1 MGVRMDNTVG
11 AGGPGM
17 DAHGDTAGGPARA
30 VPNRWGLA
38 VDEYP
43 GGVAIHEDGSVNT
56 DRFCLGP
63 DTELELNWWN
73 KRVLWKVWREPT
85 DHRVLVARV
94 TENVWRTHIA
104 VAAGVIVIAAV
115 GLTVLGGLSP
125 VLALAL
131 AGLVGLLGYGALVW
145 EQRSN
150 AGSAGIEEILEMDSV
165 VWTAMRRKIDD
176 EVMALTKSG
185 QQERYDKAV
194 AKARE
199 LYEGK
204 FGDPVTGKVG
214 KTYAGPGGVVTAV
227 PKFAVPDW
235 FSAEFLD
242 TASRLNQDEAALKIA
257 EMLRPQR
264 QVRFRDGLLAR
275 YRKKPVDAEQMGR
288 GVRDCGCAACQVNRE
303 LGVEPA
309 MSGAEAAE
317 VRAARRSRAQAE
329 PVDPEAA
336 LRRLRERNEKA
347 QQVSQE
353 AQVEP
358 VSSGYDQGDQGGHGD
373 YADSGGVVGGY
384 EPAPEPVKRK
394 RGGAG
399 AMIAAALAVAVIV
412 VGLVAVLLVRV
423 GSSEPEPLTIDFET
437 TAPATTA
444 PSTPTTTAPTT
455 TAPVEPPAAGD
466 VKGETIKV
474 GSGDKGDRKS
484 GSGVIAA
491 YDHAYYVQRSPE
503 AVIKL
508 FARGAAPSMEETRNS
523 IDAQPE
529 GTDYS
534 LEITPVVPGKEYK
547 VVLLIRW
554 PGYPEQPFEQT
565 FFTAYA
571 DGEFSVLRME
581 M

>member
-1 MGVRMDNTVG
+1 MGVQMNESTG
-11 AGGPGM
+11 KGGPGM
-17 DAHGDTAGGPARA
+17 DAEDGAAGVPPRA

-38 VDEYP
+38 IDEYP
-43 GGVAIHEDGSVNT
+43 GGVAIHEDGSINT
-56 DRFCLGP
+56 ERFCLGP
-63 DTELELNWWN
+63 DDELELAWWN
-73 KRVLWKVWREPT
+73 KRMLWRVWREPT

-94 TENVWRTHIA
+94 TENVWRTHMA
-104 VAAGVIVIAAV
+104 VGAAVIVIAAV
-115 GLTVLGGLSP
+115 GLVVFGGLSP

-150 AGSAGIEEILEMDSV
+150 SGAAGIEEILEMDSV

-185 QQERYDKAV
+185 QQERYDKAL

-199 LYEGK
+199 LYERK
-204 FGDPVTGKVG
+204 FSDPVTGKVG
-214 KTYAGPGGVVTAV
+214 KTYANADGAVVPV
-227 PKFAVPDW
+227 PKFSVPDW
-235 FSAEFLD
+235 FSSEFLD
-242 TASRLNQDEAALKIA
+242 PSSRLSEDEAALKIV

-264 QVRFRDGLLAR
+264 QVRFREGLLSR
-275 YRKKPVDAEQMGR
+275 YRNKPAEAEKMGR

-317 VRAARRSRAQAE
+317 VRAARRRRSQAE
-329 PVDPEAA
+329 PADPEDA
-336 LRRLRERNEKA
+336 LKRLRERNEKA
-347 QQVSQE
+347 QLAAAEDAADS
-353 AQVEP
+353 
-358 VSSGYDQGDQGGHGD
+358 
-373 YADSGGVVGGY
+373 DSGGYAADGHSDGVDHAGGLGGY
-384 EPAPEPVKRK
+384 EPSPEPAGKRK

-399 AMIAAALAVAVIV
+399 AMIAVAVVVALIV
-412 VGLVAVLLVRV
+412 VGAVAAILVNM
-423 GSSEPEPLTIDFET
+423 SSTEPEPLTIDFET
-437 TAPATTA
+437 TEPTTSAAPTPTTA
-444 PSTPTTTAPTT
+444 TPTTTAPTT
-455 TAPVEPPAAGD
+455 PPAAGD
-466 VKGETIKV
+466 VKGETVRV

-503 AVIKL
+503 AVVAL
-508 FARGAAPSMEETRNS
+508 FAKGAAPSLDEARNS

-534 LEITPVVPGKEYK
+534 LEITPVVPGKEYD
-547 VVLLIRW
+547 VVLKVRW
-554 PGYPEQPFEQT
+554 PGHPEQSFDQK
-565 FFTAYA
+565 FFTSYS

-581 M
+581 